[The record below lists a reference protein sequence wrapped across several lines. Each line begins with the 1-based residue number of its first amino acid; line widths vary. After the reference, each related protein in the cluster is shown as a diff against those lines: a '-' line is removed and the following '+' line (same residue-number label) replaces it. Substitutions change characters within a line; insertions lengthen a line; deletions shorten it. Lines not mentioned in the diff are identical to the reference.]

1 MAREYS
7 IKDIQSH
14 LQAGPASVNDIIK
27 TYCDRVVGLRKDK
40 SLPDRIETLIRA
52 IVLAEKK
59 AIDAALVEMEGGKR
73 AEKKFQSIPDDQLH
87 EALMIEDEYNETI
100 ARSVRRAVLSFA
112 AVGCP
117 AEINRTDA
125 ELEYLEPLYEQARAR
140 GKRLALQLTY
150 YKNSGKELE
159 AELTRDAIEENR
171 AYTKK
176 LFGKVYQLRRNKKS
190 EDDITEEM
198 IATAKGYPYEQLIDI
213 NRRHMAVCP
222 FHADKDPSFH
232 VKNNY
237 GHCYGCH
244 WHGDT
249 IDFLMRSENVT
260 FVEAVKKL
268 AA

>member
-7 IKDIQSH
+7 IKDIQSLLH
-14 LQAGPASVNDIIK
+14 AGTTSVDEIIK
-27 TYCDRVVGLRKDK
+27 TYCTRVQDLRKDK
-40 SLPDRIETLIRA
+40 TLPGRIETLIRA

-73 AEKKFQSIPDDQLH
+73 AEKKFRSIPDDQLH
-87 EALMIEDEYNETI
+87 EALMIEEEYNETI
-100 ARSVRRAVLSFA
+100 ARDVRRAVLSFA

-117 AEINRTDA
+117 SEINRTEA
-125 ELEYLEPLYEQARAR
+125 ELEYLEPLYEEARAR
-140 GKRLALQLTY
+140 GKRLAVQLTY
-150 YKNSGKELE
+150 YRNSGKELE
-159 AELTRDAIEENR
+159 AELTREDMEENR
-171 AYTKK
+171 AYTQK
-176 LFGKVYQLRRNKKS
+176 LFGKVYQRRRNKKN
-190 EDDITEEM
+190 EDDITEEQ
-198 IATAKGYPYEQLIDI
+198 IVTAKQYPYEQLIDI